1 VKWYLLAV
9 LLPFAV
15 STIVGLVVLW
25 PAERPAIDPAIEL
38 PQAVVEGQVRKV
50 VPVPCAPGAPVEVES
65 GEPCKLLD
73 VRLTS
78 GRRRGETFEVW
89 YPDDRPTRRVEVGD
103 RLVLGVDPGKAPPYL
118 LHVVDYQ
125 RRFPLLQ
132 LGVVF
137 AVVVAWL
144 GRWRGLRALGGF
156 VLSLVVLVVF
166 VLPAILAGRSPLAV
180 AVVGSAAIMF
190 LALYFSHGVNVRTS
204 SALIG
209 TMVSLA
215 LTAMLANLYIEAA
228 ALSGFTS
235 EQAVVVNLAAS
246 QVDVRGL
253 LLAGILI
260 GALGV
265 LDDVTITQAS
275 AVWELHIANPAYGA
289 RDLYRSALAIG
300 RDHIASTVNTLVLAY
315 AGAALPLLILFTL
328 ARLSVGEVLNGEVIA
343 EEVVRTLV
351 GSIGLVASV
360 PITTGLTALVVSTD
374 RPTS

>member
-1 VKWYLLAV
+1 
-9 LLPFAV
+9 
-15 STIVGLVVLW
+15 
-25 PAERPAIDPAIEL
+25 
-38 PQAVVEGQVRKV
+38 VEGEVRRIRA
-50 VPVPCAPGAPVEVES
+50 VPCAPGAPVEVES

-73 VRLTS
+73 VRLTT
-78 GRRRGETFEVW
+78 GPRRGQKFEVW

-103 RLVLGVDPGKAPPYL
+103 LLVLGVDPGKPPPYL

-125 RRFPLLQ
+125 RRFPLVQ
-132 LGVVF
+132 LAAIF
-137 AVVVAWL
+137 VVVVVWL
-144 GRWRGLRALGGF
+144 GRWRGVRALGGF
-156 VLSLVVLVVF
+156 VLSLAVLVLF
-166 VLPAILAGRSPLAV
+166 VLPAILEGGSPLAV
-180 AVVGSAAIMF
+180 AVVGAAAIMF
-190 LALYFSHGVNVRTS
+190 LALYVSHGVNVRTS

-209 TMVSLA
+209 TMLSLG
-215 LTAMLANLYIEAA
+215 LTALLANLYVEAA
-228 ALSGFTS
+228 ALSGFTT
-235 EQAVVVNLAAS
+235 EQAVIVNVAAS

-275 AVWELHIANPAYGA
+275 AVWELHLANPAFRA

-328 ARLSVGEVLNGEVIA
+328 AGLSFGEVMNGEVIA

-360 PITTGLTALVVSTD
+360 PITTGLTALVVAAD
-374 RPTS
+374 RPQEREAAG